1 MSLKYFSNGNLRVY
15 PCPRRIWMAPLRTL
29 SAISVEIILHM
40 DEAIV
45 ERLKGGRKY
54 EFTWER

>member
-1 MSLKYFSNGNLRVY
+1 MVS
-15 PCPRRIWMAPLRTL
+15 LRTL
-29 SAISVEIILHM
+29 SAISVKISLHM